1 MIEQAKSSTAAHLPC
16 RLDRLRNLPFWIA
29 PESPDSKGNNR
40 AAHPQRVSAVATAD
54 GSAGTLA
61 RAGRRIG
68 ADFVNTVTLAGDVDA
83 MTTNGRFEL
92 HRGAAYSAI
101 ERDAITGSWSHAG
114 VLSA

>member
-1 MIEQAKSSTAAHLPC
+1 MSAGSP
-16 RLDRLRNLPFWIA
+16 
-29 PESPDSKGNNR
+29 PETPDSKGNNR
-40 AAHPQRVSAVATAD
+40 AAAPRRVSAVTTAD

-68 ADFVNTVTLAGDVDA
+68 ADVVNTVTLAGDVDA
-83 MTTNGRFEL
+83 MTTNGRVEL
-92 HRGAAYSAI
+92 YSGAAYSAI